1 MEYPEPFMAVQHLC
15 AYAHSLEIVDDVGL
29 DALQSGLSRIQAVC
43 IDTEGKVFCL
53 HQTVIASGKL
63 VLQHLSIFVT
73 NTVEFITLRRNRNT
87 LSKGLLGSGQ
97 IYKGKLEL
105 YGAVKVV
112 QEVTPTIK
120 DLLLIFIAG
129 KLIVDV
135 TKLDCFGVVRITDPA
150 NAIGPHTQIR
160 DAVLGGDF
168 FLIRSFRS

>member
-1 MEYPEPFMAVQHLC
+1 
-15 AYAHSLEIVDDVGL
+15 
-29 DALQSGLSRIQAVC
+29 
-43 IDTEGKVFCL
+43 
-53 HQTVIASGKL
+53 
-63 VLQHLSIFVT
+63 
-73 NTVEFITLRRNRNT
+73 
-87 LSKGLLGSGQ
+87 LSKGLLRSGQ
-97 IYKGKLEL
+97 IHKGKLEL
-105 YGAVKVV
+105 DRAVKVV

-150 NAIGPHTQIR
+150 NTIGPHTQIR

>member
-15 AYAHSLEIVDDVGL
+15 AYAHPLEVIDDVGL
-29 DALQSGLSRIQAVC
+29 NTFQSRLCRLQAVC
-43 IDTEGKVFCL
+43 INAECEVFGL
-53 HQTVIASGKL
+53 HQTIIASGKL

-87 LSKGLLGSGQ
+87 LSKGLLRSGQ
-97 IYKGKLEL
+97 IHKGKLEL
-105 YGAVKVV
+105 DRAVKVV

>member
-1 MEYPEPFMAVQHLC
+1 
-15 AYAHSLEIVDDVGL
+15 
-29 DALQSGLSRIQAVC
+29 
-43 IDTEGKVFCL
+43 
-53 HQTVIASGKL
+53 
-63 VLQHLSIFVT
+63 
-73 NTVEFITLRRNRNT
+73 

-105 YGAVKVV
+105 YGAVKVI
-112 QEVTPTIK
+112 QEDTPTVK

-129 KLIVDV
+129 QLIVDV